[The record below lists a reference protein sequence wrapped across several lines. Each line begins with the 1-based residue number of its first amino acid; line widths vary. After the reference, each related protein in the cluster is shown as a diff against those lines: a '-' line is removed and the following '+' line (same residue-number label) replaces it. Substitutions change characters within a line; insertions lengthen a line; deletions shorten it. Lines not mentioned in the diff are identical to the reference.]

1 MPYFSGSFCEPLE
14 ISGIYGNSWDF
25 FKVSGNFLDLRP
37 TVSLEF
43 CPWFLQAVWH
53 VKCICSKISGLC
65 VLLQFDQSNFVSLHF
80 CTFGA
85 TYFDWMNSK
94 KTWSVCIL
102 NIHPGVDNKYD
113 WRAVGT
119 ASQRG
124 RGGCINISKLKT
136 EKYRNIWTSGW
147 RNIWIFENSEIV
159 RHLRQ
164 GRLLWHIVACRGR
177 HLRATLSAP
186 QSIWKVIFWEKVLF
200 WHCQLWLY
208 LLSFEQEISNNLA
221 LSVKK
226 WKFWKQR

>member
-43 CPWFLQAVWH
+43 SKSVQVSCRRFNMSSAFVLKSLVF
-53 VKCICSKISGLC
+53 VCFCSLTNPTLYHCTS
-65 VLLQFDQSNFVSLHF
+65 VLVAPHILIEWIL
-80 CTFGA
+80 
-85 TYFDWMNSK
+85 K

-136 EKYRNIWTSGW
+136 EKYRNIWTSG
-147 RNIWIFENSEIV
+147 
-159 RHLRQ
+159 
-164 GRLLWHIVACRGR
+164 RGMKKY
-177 HLRATLSAP
+177 LD
-186 QSIWKVIFWEKVLF
+186 IWKQWDSATSKAGKTSLA
-200 WHCQLWLY
+200 HCGL
-208 LLSFEQEISNNLA
+208 
-221 LSVKK
+221 
-226 WKFWKQR
+226 QRQAP